1 MPIHVCLTRIVSQ
14 ETPNLITFGATE
26 YMDGALTLP
35 VLRELLLRGT
45 PSRGRGQPTRGRGL
59 ILEDINGSEAED
71 MARRRECKE
80 LEAVDL
86 TGCVSPVFVN
96 SLTVFVNTHAE
107 RS

>member
-1 MPIHVCLTRIVSQ
+1 M
-14 ETPNLITFGATE
+14 E
-26 YMDGALTLP
+26 GALTLP
-35 VLRELLLRGT
+35 VLKELLLRET
-45 PSRGRGQPTRGRGL
+45 PSRGRGQPIRGRGFVT
-59 ILEDINGSEAED
+59 EDVNECEAED
-71 MARRRECKE
+71 VTRRRECKE